1 MYDLDIR
8 KKKGRE
14 SSVGLPQAGKG
25 AGGQL
30 HVLVMGPIRN
40 VYYFMIVLLTEHV
53 EFPLS
58 WWHP

>member
-58 WWHP
+58 